1 MCYNAYYMTT
11 NQSIQIIGN
20 NIKRTRIK
28 MGLRIIDLSEKS
40 GLSVES
46 LQKIESGKDFKVSS
60 WIKLT
65 RVLGDLSIDQNED
78 EKLENLSPIE
88 MSDAISKNE
97 IKRVRVKK

>member
-1 MCYNAYYMTT
+1 MTT
-11 NQSIQIIGN
+11 NQSIKIIGN
-20 NIKRTRIK
+20 NIKRARIK

-40 GLSVES
+40 GLSFES

-65 RVLGDLSIDQNED
+65 RVLGDLSIDKNED
-78 EKLENLSPIE
+78 EKLETLSPIE
-88 MSDAISKNE
+88 MSDAISTNE